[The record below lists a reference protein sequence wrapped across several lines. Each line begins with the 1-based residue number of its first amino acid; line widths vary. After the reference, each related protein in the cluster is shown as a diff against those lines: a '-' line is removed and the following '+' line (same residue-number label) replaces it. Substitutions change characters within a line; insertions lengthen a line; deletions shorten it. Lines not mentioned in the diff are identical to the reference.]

1 MPMLLRSVCAFIV
14 VLLMTAPTIAAP
26 STGDAGAPQSPEQSA
41 IDAQQSRLPRP
52 DQVTGNRP
60 LSDMEREQAKAINK
74 KRQEDLK
81 HDTDR
86 LLELAT
92 ELKLTVDKSSEQTLS
107 LDVVKKAEAIEKL
120 AKSVQKRMR
129 GY

>member
-1 MPMLLRSVCAFIV
+1 MRMISRSIFVLIV
-14 VLLMTAPTIAAP
+14 ISLVSASTMSGSIADNA
-26 STGDAGAPQSPEQSA
+26 ALPQSPEQSA

-74 KRQEDLK
+74 KRHDDLK
-81 HDTDR
+81 RDTDH

-92 ELKLTVDKSSEQTLS
+92 DLKLTVDKSTEQTLS
-107 LDVVKKAEAIEKL
+107 LDVVKKAEAVEKL
-120 AKSVQKRMR
+120 AKSVQKKMR